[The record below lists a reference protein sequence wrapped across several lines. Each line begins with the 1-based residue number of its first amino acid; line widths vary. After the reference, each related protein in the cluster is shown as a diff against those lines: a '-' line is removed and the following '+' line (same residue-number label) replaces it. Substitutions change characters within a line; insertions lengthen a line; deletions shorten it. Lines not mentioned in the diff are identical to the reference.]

1 MDIEQSVQQLLKQKQ
16 VVIERFYDIFLNRHP
31 EVRPYFE
38 NVNLNHQATLLTMAL
53 IMVESHYSQS
63 YPATTHYL
71 HVLGHRHHQ
80 NGIKPEHFAKF
91 RDCLLETLAE
101 FHGDDWTTD
110 LAHQWRQAVEKS
122 VSTMLEGYERAYT
135 Y

>member
-1 MDIEQSVQQLLKQKQ
+1 MDIAQSAQQLLKQKQ
-16 VVIERFYDIFLNRHP
+16 VVIQKFYDIFLGRYP

-38 NVNLNHQATLLTMAL
+38 NVNLRHQATLLTMAL

-63 YPATTHYL
+63 YPAITHYL

-80 NGIKPEHFAKF
+80 NGVKPEHFAKF

-101 FHGDDWTTD
+101 FHGEDWSAA
-110 LAHQWRQAVEKS
+110 LAAQWQEAIDKAAG
-122 VSTMLEGYERAYT
+122 TMLEGYERPYT